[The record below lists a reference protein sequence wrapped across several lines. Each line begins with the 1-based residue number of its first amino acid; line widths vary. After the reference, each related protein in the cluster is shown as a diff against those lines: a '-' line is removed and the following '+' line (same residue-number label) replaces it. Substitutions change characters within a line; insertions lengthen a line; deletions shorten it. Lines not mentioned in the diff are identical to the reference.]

1 MKSVFRVLLTVLS
14 SLILLSGCSANTP
27 TKPVSQEQQGAQQ
40 KAPVPVTA
48 TVPTSVVPT
57 VPSTSLKAL
66 PVLYYHSVLI
76 EPGNELRMPP
86 EQFSEQMD
94 YLFVHGYHSITPEEL
109 EQFLSG
115 QGELPIKP
123 FMITFDD
130 GYADNYLNA
139 LPILQKY
146 KFTATVFMVSSY
158 IDGEGFL
165 SLEQLHKLVAAGWT
179 IGDHTSTHVDLTKLD
194 SDSIEKELRDSQA
207 LLEKDLGEPVKYFCY
222 PYGAYNSEIKKLLLE
237 TGFSLAF
244 STERGWA
251 VRGSDPLL
259 IHRVYCFA
267 NMGMTEFER
276 RLQNPK
282 Y

>member
-1 MKSVFRVLLTVLS
+1 MKSVFRVLLPVLS
-14 SLILLSGCSANTP
+14 LLILLSGCSANTP
-27 TKPVSQEQQGAQQ
+27 TKPVSQEQQGVQQ
-40 KAPVPVTA
+40 KAPVPAPV

-86 EQFSEQMD
+86 EQFSDQMD
-94 YLFVHGYHSITPEEL
+94 YLFVHGYHSITPEQL
-109 EQFLSG
+109 QQFLSG

-130 GYADNYLNA
+130 GYADNCLNA

-165 SLEQLHKLVAAGWT
+165 SLEQLKKLVAASWT
-179 IGDHTSTHVDLTKLD
+179 VGGHTSTHIDLTKLNSTLID
-194 SDSIEKELRDSQA
+194 EELRDSKT
-207 LLEKDLGEPVKYFCY
+207 LLEKDLGETVKSFAY
-222 PYGAYNSEIKKLLLE
+222 PFGAYNSEVKKRLQE
-237 TGFSLAF
+237 AGYSLAF
-244 STERGWA
+244 TTERGWA

-259 IHRVYCFA
+259 VHRVYCFA
-267 NMGMTEFER
+267 DMGMAEFER